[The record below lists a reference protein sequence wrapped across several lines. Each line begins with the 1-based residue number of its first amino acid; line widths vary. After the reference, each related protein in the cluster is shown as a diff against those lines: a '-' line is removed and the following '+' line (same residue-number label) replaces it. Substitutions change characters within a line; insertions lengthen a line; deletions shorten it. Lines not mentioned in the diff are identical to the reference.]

1 MDDWYSLLQVNPGAD
16 PEVIATA
23 HRWLSERYSP
33 ENDPSE
39 EAAEKLRQV
48 NAAFAVVGDA
58 DRRAAYD
65 AERAPAVPATMD
77 PVPPAEIEAPLE
89 PAGEP
94 QPAKKS
100 GRAASVMLGVVAGVS
115 LVVAMAVAITAAF
128 TDDDGTEYSPN
139 LGDDEYALDQ
149 MALQE
154 EDMPPGIEFGG
165 SGEQTAEEWA
175 LRFDVND
182 EDELA
187 AKVDQMEAQGWIK
200 NVTAEGGRP
209 SIAALLGVMS
219 VSTLYSNETTAKES
233 TDKFACGLPIELS
246 EPLVEFDVPD
256 LGDQSVG
263 FHHRR
268 EVLNENGDVVVVLME
283 TAICFRTGRI
293 VHVAQETA
301 LEGAQNIETSIETAY
316 KLLDRVNAAYENG
329 PEPKDG

>member
-1 MDDWYSLLQVNPGAD
+1 MDDLYGVLQVSPGAD

-23 HRWLSERYSP
+23 HQWLSERYSP
-33 ENDPSE
+33 ENDPSG
-39 EAAEKLRQV
+39 EAAEKLQQV
-48 NAAFAVVGDA
+48 NAAYEVLGDA

-65 AERAPAVPATMD
+65 SEQGLAAATTES
-77 PVPPAEIEAPLE
+77 VLLQAQSSSE
-89 PAGEP
+89 PEGEP
-94 QPAKKS
+94 EPKKKS
-100 GRAASVMLGVVAGVS
+100 GRTAQVMLGVVAGVTIF
-115 LVVAMAVAITAAF
+115 VALAVAITAAF
-128 TDDDGTEYSPN
+128 TDDEGTEYPAN

-149 MALQE
+149 MALRE
-154 EDMPPGIEFGG
+154 EDMPEGIEFGG
-165 SGEQTAEEWA
+165 SGEQEAEEWA

-200 NVTAEGGRP
+200 NVVAEGGRQ

-219 VSTLYSNETTAKES
+219 VSTMYTNETTATES

-246 EPLVEFDVPD
+246 EQIEEFEVPEIA
-256 LGDQSVG
+256 DQTVG

-268 EVLNENGDVVVVLME
+268 EVLDESGQVVVVLME

-301 LEGAQNIETSIETAY
+301 LEGAQNVETSIETAY

-329 PEPKDG
+329 PQPEEG